1 MTGIALQIAFVL
13 VLLLVNGMLAM
24 SEMAVISS
32 RRARLQSMA
41 DEGNAGAKVALE
53 LADQPSRLLSTVQ
66 IGITMV
72 GILAGALGG
81 ATLAEEVSARLAT
94 LPYVGPHAG
103 PVGFGIVVASIS
115 YLSLLLGELVPKRL
129 ALASPEVVAAFVA
142 APLRAVSRLAS
153 PLVRVLS
160 ASTEGVLR
168 LLRVRADSPSPVTE
182 EEIKILIEQ
191 GAEAG
196 VFEETEQ
203 DMFARVLRLRERRVD
218 LVMTPRKDIV
228 ALDLEAPFEQNLKRF
243 ETGHAQFPVI
253 RGRLDNVLGVV
264 RVRDILPAVLGGRG
278 LDRGKSLDLR
288 TFLLEPLF
296 VPEATPALKLLER
309 FRASGVHIA
318 LVIDEYS
325 SIQGVVTLT
334 DILAAIVG
342 ELPAAGQA
350 PKASMVEREDG
361 SWLVDGILALQDFKE
376 SVGLDALPGDDRGH
390 FHTVGGF
397 VLTHLGKIPKAG
409 DHFDVEGVRFEVV
422 DMDGFRV
429 DKVMVTP
436 PHRDA
441 PAAED
446 ELRTAGGAP
455 SPGATPGA

>member
-1 MTGIALQIAFVL
+1 MTGVALQIAFVL
-13 VLLLVNGMLAM
+13 VLLLVNGLLAM

-41 DEGNAGAKVALE
+41 DEGDDGARVALE
-53 LADQPSRLLSTVQ
+53 LAQEPSHLLSTVQ

-81 ATLAEEVSARLAT
+81 ATLAEQLSARLAT
-94 LPYVGPHAG
+94 LPYVGPYAG
-103 PVGFGIVVASIS
+103 PLGFGTVVVCIS
-115 YLSLLLGELVPKRL
+115 YMSLLFGELVPKRL
-129 ALASPEVVAAFVA
+129 ALANPERVATYVA
-142 APLRAVSRLAS
+142 APLRMVSRLAY
-153 PLVRVLS
+153 PLVRILS

-168 LLRVRADSPSPVTE
+168 VMRVRPEEQPPVTE

-196 VFEETEQ
+196 VFAESEQ

-228 ALDLEAPFEQNLKRF
+228 ALDLEAPFQQNLERF
-243 ETGHAQFPVI
+243 ETGHAQYPVI

-264 RVRDILPAVLGGRG
+264 RVRDILPSVLG
-278 LDRGKSLDLR
+278 GKSLDLR
-288 TFLLEPLF
+288 SFVLEPLF
-296 VPEATPALKLLER
+296 VPESTPALKLLDR

-342 ELPAAGQA
+342 ELPAAGQL

-376 SVGLDALPGDDRGH
+376 SVGIDHLPDDDRGH

-397 VLTHLGKIPKAG
+397 VLTHFGKIPKAG
-409 DHFDVEGVRFEVV
+409 DRFDIQGLRFEVV

-436 PHRDA
+436 PPRETPPDDSGA
-441 PAAED
+441 TADSPPAAS
-446 ELRTAGGAP
+446 GG
-455 SPGATPGA
+455 